1 MKLGRV
7 VGLPKVKILV
17 SKPEKNNPLN
27 GQKLPAESELID

>member
-27 GQKLPAESELID
+27 GQKRLAGSDLID